1 MLRAYLRLVV
11 FAVGLLAGVQVP
23 GFVDQYAKRVSA
35 HYLEVQRNFA
45 GFQRT
50 ADQYF
55 GGSVDA
61 LITHHSSSSDAVF
74 RDEAKTIA
82 TMYARLTSLSAELE
96 AMRGSPLARL
106 MHVATNANREI
117 LQETVDAYSYTV
129 PLDAPAVLYG
139 VCIALLLSLVI
150 ETIVVGGLS
159 LLRREL
165 FRATS
170 TRSPPPTAPT
180 RRREP
185 SFTADPEPRK
195 RVSQAPR

>member
-11 FAVGLLAGVQVP
+11 FALGLLAGVQVP

-61 LITHHSSSSDAVF
+61 LIKHHSSSSDAVF
-74 RDEAKTIA
+74 RDEAKTIEA
-82 TMYARLTSLSAELE
+82 MYARLRIFSAEFE

-106 MHVATNANREI
+106 IHVATDANREL
-117 LQETVDAYSYTV
+117 LQETENAYSYTV
-129 PLDAPAVLYG
+129 PLDGTAILYG
-139 VCIALLLSLVI
+139 VCIALLLSVLV
-150 ETIVVGGLS
+150 ETIIVGGFS

-170 TRSPPPTAPT
+170 TRSPPPTSPV

-185 SFTADPEPRK
+185 SFTPEPEPRK
-195 RVSQAPR
+195 QPTKAPR

>member
-35 HYLEVQRNFA
+35 HYLEVQHNFA

-82 TMYARLTSLSAELE
+82 AMYARLRTFSAELE

-106 MHVATNANREI
+106 LHVATNANREI
-117 LQETVDAYSYTV
+117 LQETADAYSYTV
-129 PLDAPAVLYG
+129 PLDAPAILYG
-139 VCIALLLSLVI
+139 VCMALLLSLLI
-150 ETIVVGGLS
+150 ETILVGGLS

-170 TRSPPPTAPT
+170 TRSAPPTSAT

-185 SFTADPEPRK
+185 SLSSEPAPGK
-195 RVSQAPR
+195 RAGPPAR

>member
-82 TMYARLTSLSAELE
+82 AMYARLTSLSAERE

-139 VCIALLLSLVI
+139 VCIALLLSLLI

-170 TRSPPPTAPT
+170 TRSQPPTSTT

-185 SFTADPEPRK
+185 SLTADPEPRK